1 MGLDNGINFRIRS
14 EKLNFERNYEV
25 CYFRKYWGL
34 RYRLID
40 ALNMA
45 VEYEVELTLKDM
57 LTIKHI
63 LSYYCDI
70 EHVKEAELSTIWST
84 NEECHY
90 IRTQYAQFL
99 SAIDYLLGDID
110 LSDFIDFLTM
120 WRSSFYA
127 EKDKQTED
135 ILLQILESPP
145 DDLEVGFYFYD
156 SY

>member
-1 MGLDNGINFRIRS
+1 MGLDNGITFRIKS
-14 EKLNFERNYEV
+14 DKLNFERNYEV

-34 RYRLID
+34 RNKLMD
-40 ALNMA
+40 VLGV

-57 LTIKHI
+57 LTIKDT

-70 EHVKEAELSTIWST
+70 DHVRGAELSTIWSA
-84 NEECHY
+84 NEECYH

-99 SAIDYLLGDID
+99 SAIDYLFDDIY

-127 EKDKQTED
+127 ERDKETED
-135 ILLQILESPP
+135 ILLKILESPP
-145 DDLEVGFYFYD
+145 DDLELGFYFYD

>member
-1 MGLDNGINFRIRS
+1 MGLDNGITFRIRS
-14 EKLNFERNYEV
+14 EELNFERNYEV

-40 ALNMA
+40 ALDTA

-57 LTIKHI
+57 FTIKEM

-70 EHVKEAELSTIWST
+70 EHVKEAELSTIWNN
-84 NEECHY
+84 NEECHQ
-90 IRTQYAQFL
+90 IREQYTQLL
-99 SAIDYLLGDID
+99 SAIDYLLGNID

-135 ILLQILESPP
+135 ILLKILESPP
-145 DDLEVGFYFYD
+145 DDLELGFYFYD

>member
-1 MGLDNGINFRIRS
+1 MGLDNGITFRIRS

-34 RYRLID
+34 RYRLIY

-45 VEYEVELTLKDM
+45 VEYEVELTLKDVF
-57 LTIKHI
+57 TIK
-63 LSYYCDI
+63 DI
-70 EHVKEAELSTIWST
+70 EHVKGAELSTIWNN
-84 NEECHY
+84 NEECHHIREQY
-90 IRTQYAQFL
+90 IQLL
-99 SAIDYLLGDID
+99 SAMDYLLGNID

-127 EKDKQTED
+127 ERDKETED
-135 ILLQILESPP
+135 ILLKILESPP

>member
-1 MGLDNGINFRIRS
+1 MGLDNGITFRIRS

-34 RYRLID
+34 RYRLVD

-57 LTIKHI
+57 FTIKEM
-63 LSYYCDI
+63 LSYYCDM
-70 EHVKEAELSTIWST
+70 EHVREAELSTIWNN
-84 NEECHY
+84 NEECHH
-90 IRTQYAQFL
+90 IREQYAQFL
-99 SAIDYLLGDID
+99 SAIDYLLGDIN

-145 DDLEVGFYFYD
+145 DDLELGFYFYD

>member
-1 MGLDNGINFRIRS
+1 MGLDNGITFHIRS

-40 ALNMA
+40 ALDTA

-57 LTIKHI
+57 FTIKEM

-70 EHVKEAELSTIWST
+70 EHVRGEELSTIWST
-84 NEECHY
+84 NEECHH

-120 WRSSFYA
+120 WRSSFYT
-127 EKDKQTED
+127 ERDKKQK
-135 ILLQILESPP
+135 I
-145 DDLEVGFYFYD
+145 FYLKF
-156 SY
+156 

>member
-1 MGLDNGINFRIRS
+1 MGLDNGISFYIKS
-14 EKLNFERNYEV
+14 EELNFERSYEV

-34 RYRLID
+34 RNRFID
-40 ALNMA
+40 ALDIA
-45 VEYEVELTLKDM
+45 GKYKVELTLKDM
-57 LTIKHI
+57 YAIEEM

-70 EHVKEAELSTIWST
+70 DHVRGEELSTIWST
-84 NEECHY
+84 NEECHH

-120 WRSSFYA
+120 WRSSFYT
-127 EKDKQTED
+127 ERDKKTED
-135 ILLQILESPP
+135 ILLKILESPP
-145 DDLEVGFYFYD
+145 DDLELGFYFYD

>member
-1 MGLDNGINFRIRS
+1 MGLDNGITFRIRS

-40 ALNMA
+40 ALDTA

-57 LTIKHI
+57 FTIKEM

-70 EHVKEAELSTIWST
+70 EHVNGAELSTIWNN
-84 NEECHY
+84 NEECHHIREQY
-90 IRTQYAQFL
+90 IQLL
-99 SAIDYLLGDID
+99 SAIDYLLGNID

-127 EKDKQTED
+127 ERDKETED
-135 ILLQILESPP
+135 ILLKILESPP
-145 DDLEVGFYFYD
+145 DDLELGFYFYD